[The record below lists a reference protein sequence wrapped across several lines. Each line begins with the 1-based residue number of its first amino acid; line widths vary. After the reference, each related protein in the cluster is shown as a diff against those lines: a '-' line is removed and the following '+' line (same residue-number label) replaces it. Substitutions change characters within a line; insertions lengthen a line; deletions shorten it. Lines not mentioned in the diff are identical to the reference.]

1 MIIIMELN
9 RNFCGTFFGG
19 LKETKKKRRKEQPPD
34 FWVLFFILLFL
45 LLLFFFIKQSDLK
58 QVVDSWFDNGLC
70 RKHCQHSG
78 LCLRSYWPKFV

>member
-1 MIIIMELN
+1 MELN

-19 LKETKKKRRKEQPPD
+19 LKETKKKRRKEQPPG

-45 LLLFFFIKQSDLK
+45 LLFFFIKQPDLK
-58 QVVDSWFDNGLC
+58 QVVDNWFNNGLC

-78 LCLRSYWPKFV
+78 LCLRRYWLNFV